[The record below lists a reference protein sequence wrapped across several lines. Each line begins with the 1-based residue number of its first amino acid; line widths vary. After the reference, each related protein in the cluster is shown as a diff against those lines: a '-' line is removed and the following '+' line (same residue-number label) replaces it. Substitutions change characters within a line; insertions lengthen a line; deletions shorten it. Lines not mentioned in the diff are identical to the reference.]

1 MDGSSNQQWRAAKQE
16 VASSSD
22 AGNPYTFE
30 DLLAE
35 LYSTDVSST
44 DQVDLTERMYVDL
57 SALVRRELLLLS
69 GVRMHSSRLCERS

>member
-44 DQVDLTERMYVDL
+44 DQVDLTERMRENAFF
-57 SALVRRELLLLS
+57 SALREVLI
-69 GVRMHSSRLCERS
+69 ERKEQI